1 MDILQFIT
9 NGCDAL
15 SNATAP
21 TLDAL
26 GLHMVIALATIM
38 MVWFGVQEALAS
50 AQGGPGFNMAKFLN
64 FFMLITF
71 AYAFVKFYDSTIPGI
86 GYSLQGFIKG
96 GTNNLADAIGTDAT
110 QQMLSAIHTS
120 ISKSGPAMTI
130 FTAPYFLIVY
140 VIIQFVLGVLAALV
154 SAIVAYGAV
163 GSTIVGLLGPIFI
176 PFLVFEKLDF
186 LFWGWLKA
194 FISFSFYKV
203 VAAAA
208 MSILSQFY
216 LGYYQNLVDF
226 AHPDTLIRNFP
237 ILVLLVMVNFFIL
250 IKIPALTATIFSGH
264 SGGHDAGT
272 GIVASIATRG
282 MMS

>member
-1 MDILQFIT
+1 MDILKFIT
-9 NGCDAL
+9 DGCDAL
-15 SNATAP
+15 SNATSP
-21 TLDAL
+21 TVDSL
-26 GLHMVIALATIM
+26 GLHIVIALATIV

-50 AQGGPGFNMAKFLN
+50 AQGGSGFNMAKFLT

-71 AYAFVKFYDSTIPGI
+71 AYCFVKFYDSAIPGI
-86 GYSLQGFIKG
+86 GYSLKGFIRD
-96 GTNNLADAIGTDAT
+96 GTNNLADLIGTDAT
-110 QQMLSAIHTS
+110 QQMLSSIHNS

-140 VIIQFVLGVLAALV
+140 VVMQFMLGILAALV

-176 PFLVFEKLDF
+176 PFLVFDKLDF

-208 MSILSQFY
+208 MSILSHFY

-226 AHPDTLIRNFP
+226 THPDMLIKNFP
-237 ILVLLVMVNFFIL
+237 ILVLLIMVNIFIL
-250 IKIPALTATIFSGH
+250 MKIPALTASIFTGH
-264 SGGHDAGT
+264 SGGHDAGV
-272 GIVASIATRG
+272 GIATAFATRG
-282 MMS
+282 LMS